1 MTDETNVYGTVLT
14 YFSREFSAIK
24 ERLRAGQFENFRE
37 RVVVSQQI
45 AEAINLLAPYVRSD
59 ARTRILVRDGETLKN
74 DLLSVRDLIT
84 RKTPPRPEK
93 PSLLKALLDKKQ
105 EN

>member
-14 YFSREFSAIK
+14 YFSNEFTTIK
-24 ERLRAGQFENFRE
+24 ERLKTGQFENYRE
-37 RVVVSQQI
+37 RVVVSQLI
-45 AEAINLLAPYVRSD
+45 SEAINLLAPYVRSD
-59 ARTRILVRDGETLKN
+59 ARTRILVRNGETLKK

-84 RKTPPRPEK
+84 RKSSPRPEN

-105 EN
+105 

>member
-1 MTDETNVYGTVLT
+1 MTDETNVCGTVLT
-14 YFSREFSAIK
+14 FFSNEFSAIK
-24 ERLRAGQFENFRE
+24 ERLKTGKFENYRE

-74 DLLSVRDLIT
+74 DLLSVRELIT
-84 RKTPPRPEK
+84 RKTPSRPEN
-93 PSLLKALLDKKQ
+93 PALLKALLDRK
-105 EN
+105 

>member
-1 MTDETNVYGTVLT
+1 MMTEEKNVYGTVVA
-14 YFSREFSAIK
+14 YFTNEFSAIK
-24 ERLRAGQFENFRE
+24 ERLNAGNYKNFRE

-45 AEAINLLAPYVRSD
+45 SEAISLLAPYARSD

-84 RKTPPRPEK
+84 KKSNQRTEK

-105 EN
+105 